1 MAGGGV
7 GWSCFLRSALPEWCR
22 APKAGLGVVPRPLL
36 PGDSGGFGPLL
47 CCGERRRQCE
57 GRGREEMGPVRMPSS
72 MCKPARVA
80 QGISGATV
88 SLFFF
93 FSFLSLPQVTLASTG
108 GVFILGPA
116 CGSLGS
122 SCCCLARTLQCLF
135 ASLGAL
141 WAHSSTPMILIWYPL
156 AALTDSVLLGWM
168 FELTETKGRLIY
180 RSSLPQLCFCL
191 LLYLVRPKTA
201 RD

>member
-22 APKAGLGVVPRPLL
+22 APKAGLGVVPRPPL
-36 PGDSGGFGPLL
+36 PGDSSGFGPLL

-88 SLFFF
+88 SLSLFFF
-93 FSFLSLPQVTLASTG
+93 FFPLPAPGDSCLHRWC
-108 GVFILGPA
+108 FYPWA
-116 CGSLGS
+116 C
-122 SCCCLARTLQCLF
+122 
-135 ASLGAL
+135 L
-141 WAHSSTPMILIWYPL
+141 W
-156 AALTDSVLLGWM
+156 LTW
-168 FELTETKGRLIY
+168 F
-180 RSSLPQLCFCL
+180 L
-191 LLYLVRPKTA
+191 LLLSCPNSSVPLCLSGSTVGPLINSHDFNLVSTCSSYR
-201 RD
+201 